1 MRAPRDNHDAARLPR
16 LILIDAPFSPRLSRY
31 SRWAATRSPLRNT
44 STARAVMRTSSSSFT
59 KRECGIT
66 PERVGGLIPE
76 SLGGISP
83 ESSLMTQQHHLN
95 HATWDCKYHVVF
107 IPKYRRKAVFGKI
120 KTNLGA
126 VFHDLARR
134 RECRIEEGHLM
145 PDHVHMLVSIP
156 PKYSVA
162 EVIGFIK
169 GKSSIWIAQN
179 IERKAKNFTGHKFWA
194 RGYFVSTV
202 EHKESRL
209 KVGMLPLV
217 ASFDHEPTAKDA
229 VFDGFPQIKSRKIN
243 DFHHQCD

>member
-1 MRAPRDNHDAARLPR
+1 
-16 LILIDAPFSPRLSRY
+16 
-31 SRWAATRSPLRNT
+31 
-44 STARAVMRTSSSSFT
+44 
-59 KRECGIT
+59 
-66 PERVGGLIPE
+66 
-76 SLGGISP
+76 
-83 ESSLMTQQHHLN
+83 MTQQHHLN

-107 IPKYRRKAVFGKI
+107 IPKYRKKAVFGKI
-120 KTNLGA
+120 KKNLGV

-202 EHKESRL
+202 GRDEETIRAYIRNRELQDRQMDQLELIPIGAKIC
-209 KVGMLPLV
+209 LP
-217 ASFDHEPTAKDA
+217 A
-229 VFDGFPQIKSRKIN
+229 
-243 DFHHQCD
+243 